1 MAAVHLQSTVALD
14 GTLTVRGLPSL
25 AGHSV
30 EVLVRD
36 RNTMISDSAN
46 RYPLR
51 GKAIQY
57 KDPFDS
63 VGEGDWAA
71 LQ

>member
-1 MAAVHLQSTVALD
+1 MAAIHLQSTVALD
-14 GTLTVRGLPSL
+14 GTLTVRGLPLL

-36 RNTMISDSAN
+36 RATVNSDSVD

-57 KDPFDS
+57 KDPFGS